1 MPPNPQVHAL
11 TIRDYKGVA
20 ELNLPIDESL
30 TLLAGVNGVGKTSVI
45 EALLG
50 AVTHWWSWLAPDGDE
65 AWFSPSG
72 HLVRYGVREGSIA
85 LEVTLGNGVSATSS
99 VTVNATDLDASFSND
114 DVLSDLY
121 GVSPPPLVVYYD
133 QNRIGGLSSRDYR
146 SSRETNRKS
155 ALDTTPGT
163 LVDFKNWF
171 FEKES
176 DEAREA
182 VARSDLGYADPEVR
196 AVREVL
202 AGIAGGSAVLR
213 SRLPDGSM
221 DRMLYLRREGGFDI
235 PFEALSGGELA
246 YFLLAV
252 DLARRLLLEFPGST
266 LAEAPGFVCIDE
278 IELHLHPAWQRQIL
292 TALMEQFPGCQFV
305 VSTHSPQVIGSVAAR
320 HVRLLSSDAN
330 GRVAATTPL
339 AAKGRDSNYV
349 LEGIMG
355 THEQD
360 PRVAGLF
367 AEFDQFLD
375 AGALDDADRVL
386 DTLDELIEGGSAR
399 VAVRRPNAVGAG
411 TRSEGI
417 RERGRAGRA
426 AHLEGGPACGRHRS
440 ALRRTQPASPAGDQ
454 RGALPRA
461 IGPVRVL
468 RTRDRTRGAKQ
479 VSR

>member
-1 MPPNPQVHAL
+1 MPPHPRVHAL
-11 TIRDYKGVA
+11 AIRNYKGVA

-50 AVTHWWSWLAPDGDE
+50 AVTESWSLLAPGGQD
-65 AWFSPSG
+65 AWFRPPG

-85 LEVTLGNGVSATSS
+85 LNMSVGDGVPATCEVTVKAEALDTSS
-99 VTVNATDLDASFSND
+99 SKNEA
-114 DVLSDLY
+114 LSDLD
-121 GVSPPPLVVYYD
+121 GVSPTPLVVYYD
-133 QNRIGGLSSRDYR
+133 QNRIGGLSSQDFR
-146 SSRETNRKS
+146 SPRATNRES

-182 VARSDLGYADPEVR
+182 VARNDLGYADPEVR

-292 TALMEQFPGCQFV
+292 TALMEQFPRCQFV

-320 HVRLLSSDAN
+320 HVRLLSSDGT
-330 GRVAATTPL
+330 GRVNATTPL
-339 AAKGRDSNYV
+339 ASKGRDSNYV

-355 THEQD
+355 TPEQD

-367 AEFDQFLD
+367 AEFDQLLD
-375 AGALDDADRVL
+375 AGAFDDADRVL
-386 DTLDELIEGGSAR
+386 DMLDEFVEGGSAR
-399 VAVRRPNAVGAG
+399 VAVRRAKCRRRRDAG
-411 TRSEGI
+411 
-417 RERGRAGRA
+417 
-426 AHLEGGPACGRHRS
+426 
-440 ALRRTQPASPAGDQ
+440 
-454 RGALPRA
+454 
-461 IGPVRVL
+461 
-468 RTRDRTRGAKQ
+468 
-479 VSR
+479 